1 MTEPT
6 STPPATD
13 AATKPAMALRAQ
25 YVKDLSFENPRAPAS
40 LFGLK
45 EAPQMEVSINLG
57 AQKLDENVVEL
68 AMQISVRAIAE
79 KTTIFLADLVYAGV
93 LELRNIP
100 VEQQEQII
108 FVAGAQ
114 LVFPFARRVLADMT
128 RDGGFPSLQLEPI
141 DFAQMYAERRQ
152 RESA

>member
-1 MTEPT
+1 MTE
-6 STPPATD
+6 TPENTQATD
-13 AATKPAMALRAQ
+13 ANAKPSMALRAQ
-25 YVKDLSFENPRAPAS
+25 YIKDLSFENPRAPAS

-79 KTTIFLADLVYAGV
+79 KTTIFLTDIVYAGV

-100 VEQQEQII
+100 EAQQEQAI
-108 FVAGAQ
+108 FIAGAQ
-114 LVFPFARRVLADMT
+114 LVYPFARRVVADVT

-141 DFAQMYAERRQ
+141 DFAQMYAERRS
-152 RESA
+152 RNAA

>member
-1 MTEPT
+1 MTE
-6 STPPATD
+6 TPDTTQATD
-13 AATKPAMALRAQ
+13 ANAKPSMALRAQ
-25 YVKDLSFENPRAPAS
+25 YIKDLSFENPRAPAS

-79 KTTIFLADLVYAGV
+79 KTTIFLTDIVYAGV

-100 VEQQEQII
+100 ENQQEQAI
-108 FVAGAQ
+108 FIAGAQ
-114 LVFPFARRVLADMT
+114 LVYPFARRVVADVT

-141 DFAQMYAERRQ
+141 DFAQMYAERRN
-152 RESA
+152 RNAA

>member
-1 MTEPT
+1 MTE
-6 STPPATD
+6 TPDTTPATD
-13 AATKPAMALRAQ
+13 ANAKPSMALRAQ
-25 YVKDLSFENPRAPAS
+25 YIKDLSFENPRAPAS

-79 KTTIFLADLVYAGV
+79 KTTIFLTDIVYAGV

-100 VEQQEQII
+100 ENQQEQAI
-108 FVAGAQ
+108 FIAGAQ
-114 LVFPFARRVLADMT
+114 LVYPFARRVVADVT

-141 DFAQMYAERRQ
+141 DFAQMYAERRS
-152 RESA
+152 RNAA

>member
-1 MTEPT
+1 MTETPETTPT
-6 STPPATD
+6 AD
-13 AATKPAMALRAQ
+13 ANAKPSMALRAQ
-25 YVKDLSFENPRAPAS
+25 YIKDLSFENPRAPAS

-79 KTTIFLADLVYAGV
+79 KTTIFLTDLVYAGV

-100 VEQQEQII
+100 EAQQEQAI
-108 FVAGAQ
+108 FIAGAQ
-114 LVFPFARRVLADMT
+114 LVYPFARRVVADVT

-141 DFAQMYAERRQ
+141 DFAQMYAERRS
-152 RESA
+152 RAAA

>member
-1 MTEPT
+1 MTE
-6 STPPATD
+6 TPDTTPATD
-13 AATKPAMALRAQ
+13 ANAKPSMALRAQ
-25 YVKDLSFENPRAPAS
+25 YIKDLSFENPRAPAS

-79 KTTIFLADLVYAGV
+79 KTTIFLTDIVYAGV

-100 VEQQEQII
+100 ENQQEQAI
-108 FVAGAQ
+108 FIAGAQ
-114 LVFPFARRVLADMT
+114 LVYPFARRVVADVT

-141 DFAQMYAERRQ
+141 DFAQMYAERRN
-152 RESA
+152 RNAA